1 MVKARYHRFVGF
13 LSLPGP
19 LLNRSTSLGAT
30 PLPPPPR
37 ETDLQGI
44 RTEAIGYREPDPPPD
59 IYLASHSG
67 SRPLDSLHKTFNRDG
82 CRRNQFQVVRH
93 VHIGLAVTDPTR
105 DFHGGRGTSGIRS
118 LIGCPP
124 SKNLLISLTSPADSR
139 RLLMANPLQFVVYL
153 GSILPR
159 A

>member
-1 MVKARYHRFVGF
+1 MSEALFQALVRDQGGEA
-13 LSLPGP
+13 
-19 LLNRSTSLGAT
+19 
-30 PLPPPPR
+30 R

-93 VHIGLAVTDPTR
+93 VHIV
-105 DFHGGRGTSGIRS
+105 SMIKS
-118 LIGCPP
+118 
-124 SKNLLISLTSPADSR
+124 
-139 RLLMANPLQFVVYL
+139 
-153 GSILPR
+153 
-159 A
+159 

>member
-1 MVKARYHRFVGF
+1 MVLGGC
-13 LSLPGP
+13 PC
-19 LLNRSTSLGAT
+19 STGSV
-30 PLPPPPR
+30 PPP

-82 CRRNQFQVVRH
+82 CRRNQFQVVGH

-105 DFHGGRGTSGIRS
+105 DFHGGRCTSASG
-118 LIGCPP
+118 L
-124 SKNLLISLTSPADSR
+124 
-139 RLLMANPLQFVVYL
+139 
-153 GSILPR
+153 
-159 A
+159 